1 MDMGTNI
8 RHKVLCV
15 TALLDKSNEKE
26 NMDMQSI
33 AKDGVYSVLNLLQK
47 DVPVLCMTQDL
58 RIVLCTFTFTCISF
72 LHVV

>member
-33 AKDGVYSVLNLLQK
+33 AKDGVYSALNLLQK
-47 DVPVLCMTQDL
+47 DVPVLWL
-58 RIVLCTFTFTCISF
+58 KI
-72 LHVV
+72 